1 VTTVFL
7 IRHAVHEAGPD
18 RLVGRLPG
26 IHLSLEG
33 RRQALCLA
41 LRLGDKG
48 LTAIHT
54 SPRERAVSTAEPIA
68 MAAGL
73 GLEIAHAADE
83 VDFGIWSGKSFA
95 ELDDDTDWRR
105 WNANRANAATP
116 AGERMRDIAARI
128 AGHIDMLTGQY
139 ADGSIAIV
147 THAEVI
153 RAAVLHYLDMPVGDY
168 NRLQID
174 PASITTLATGA
185 WGAKLCGLNEA
196 APRWS

>member
-7 IRHAVHEAGPD
+7 IRHAVHEAGSD

-33 RRQALCLA
+33 RRQALSLA
-41 LRLGDKG
+41 LHLGDKG
-48 LTAIHT
+48 ITALHT
-54 SPRERAVSTAEPIA
+54 SPRERAVGTAEPIA
-68 MAAGL
+68 LATGL

-83 VDFGIWSGKSFA
+83 VDFGIWAGKSFA
-95 ELDDDTDWRR
+95 ELEDAPDWWR
-105 WNANRANAATP
+105 WNANRANATTP
-116 AGERMRDIAARI
+116 AGERMRDVAVRI
-128 AGHIDMLTGQY
+128 AGHIDMLTDQY
-139 ADGSIAIV
+139 ADGCIAIV

-153 RAAVLHYLDMPVGDY
+153 RAAVLHYLDMPIGDY

-185 WGAKLCGLNEA
+185 WGARLCGLNEVA
-196 APRWS
+196 SRWS

>member
-1 VTTVFL
+1 MTTVFL

-18 RLVGRLPG
+18 RLAGRLPG
-26 IHLSLEG
+26 IHLSPEG
-33 RRQALCLA
+33 RRQALSLA

-48 LTAIHT
+48 LTAIHA
-54 SPRERAVSTAEPIA
+54 SPRERAVSTAEAIA
-68 MAAGL
+68 SAAGL
-73 GLEIAHAADE
+73 RLEIAHAADE
-83 VDFGIWSGKSFA
+83 VDFGTWAGKSFA
-95 ELDDDTDWRR
+95 ELEDDADWRR
-105 WNANRANAATP
+105 WNANRANAMTP

-128 AGHIDMLTGQY
+128 AGHIDMLTDRY

-153 RAAVLHYLDMPVGDY
+153 RAAVLHYLDMPIGDY

-196 APRWS
+196 ASRWS

>member
-7 IRHAVHEAGPD
+7 IRHAVHEAGTD

-26 IHLSLEG
+26 IHLSVEG
-33 RRQALCLA
+33 RRQALSLA

-54 SPRERAVSTAEPIA
+54 SPRERAVSTAEPISLA
-68 MAAGL
+68 SGL
-73 GLEIAHAADE
+73 SLEIAHAADE
-83 VDFGIWSGKSFA
+83 VDFGMWSGKSFT
-95 ELDDDTDWRR
+95 ELEDDADWRR
-105 WNANRANAATP
+105 WNTDRANASTP

-128 AGHIDMLTGQY
+128 AGHIDMLTDQY
-139 ADGSIAIV
+139 ADGRIAIV

-153 RAAVLHYLDMPVGDY
+153 RAAVLHYLDMPLGDY
-168 NRLQID
+168 DRLQID

-185 WGAKLCGLNEA
+185 WGPKLCGLNETES
-196 APRWS
+196 RWS

>member
-7 IRHAVHEAGPD
+7 IRHAVHEAGSD
-18 RLVGRLPG
+18 RLVGCLPG
-26 IHLSLEG
+26 IQLSLEG
-33 RRQALCLA
+33 RRQALALA

-48 LTAIHT
+48 LTAIHA
-54 SPRERAVSTAEPIA
+54 SPRERAVSTAELIA

-73 GLEIAHAADE
+73 DLEIAHAADE
-83 VDFGIWSGKSFA
+83 VDFGMWSGKSFA
-95 ELDDDTDWRR
+95 ELEDDADWRH

-116 AGERMRDIAARI
+116 AGERMRDVAVRI
-128 AGHIDMLTGQY
+128 AGHIDMLTDQY
-139 ADGSIAIV
+139 AGGCIAIV

-185 WGAKLCGLNEA
+185 WGARLCGLNEA
-196 APRWS
+196 ASRWS